1 MKGKKLGFKQFL
13 LPFIIIKSIVKIVGV
28 FFFSFSIISR
38 AEYTFFK
45 DKQCV

>member
-13 LPFIIIKSIVKIVGV
+13 LPFIIIKSIVKIVG